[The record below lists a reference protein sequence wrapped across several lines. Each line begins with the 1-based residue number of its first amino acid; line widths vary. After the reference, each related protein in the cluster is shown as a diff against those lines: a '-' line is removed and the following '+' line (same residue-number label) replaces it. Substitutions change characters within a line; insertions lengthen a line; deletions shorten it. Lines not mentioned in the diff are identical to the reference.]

1 MDITPE
7 EKEVIEKA
15 VDVATRKFVE
25 KMTGLC
31 KLANILYGSLASEEL
46 GKWFGSA
53 ARWMYDHDDDPA
65 LKNVG
70 IRVSEKCE
78 ACFHPGARGH
88 VLLHLDG
95 VSGGGIKISY
105 EHDVDTNETMVT
117 LPGKPI
123 KRKTVTETIDNA
135 AWALKRLDELTAVA
149 IRYSK
154 VLAAL
159 KERGAAAS
167 RERVE
172 KARHQIELL
181 EKL

>member
-1 MDITPE
+1 MEITQE

-15 VDVATRKFVE
+15 VDVAMRKYIE
-25 KMTGLC
+25 KITGLC
-31 KLANILYGSLASEEL
+31 KLANILYGSWSWEGL

-53 ARWMYDHDDDPA
+53 ARWMYDHEDDPI
-65 LKNVG
+65 LKKVG
-70 IRVSEKCE
+70 IRVAERGEMCAGK
-78 ACFHPGARGH
+78 GARGS
-88 VLLHLDG
+88 VLLQLDG
-95 VSGGGIKISY
+95 GANGSIKLSY
-105 EHDVDTNETMVT
+105 EHDVDTHETMVT
-117 LPGKPI
+117 MPVEPK
-123 KRKTVTETIDNA
+123 KCKTVTETIDNA

>member
-1 MDITPE
+1 MEITQE
-7 EKEVIEKA
+7 EEEVIGKA
-15 VDVATRKFVE
+15 VDVATRKYIE
-25 KMTGLC
+25 KMIGLC
-31 KLANILYGSLASEEL
+31 KLASISYGSWAWKDL

-53 ARWMYDHDDDPA
+53 ARWMYNHEDDPI
-65 LKNVG
+65 LKKVG
-70 IRVSEKCE
+70 IRVAERGEMCAGK
-78 ACFHPGARGH
+78 GAQGCV
-88 VLLHLDG
+88 VLRLDG
-95 VSGGGIKISY
+95 GSNWGIQISY

-117 LPGKPI
+117 MPGEPER
-123 KRKTVTETIDNA
+123 RKTVTETIDDA

-159 KERGAAAS
+159 KKRGETAS